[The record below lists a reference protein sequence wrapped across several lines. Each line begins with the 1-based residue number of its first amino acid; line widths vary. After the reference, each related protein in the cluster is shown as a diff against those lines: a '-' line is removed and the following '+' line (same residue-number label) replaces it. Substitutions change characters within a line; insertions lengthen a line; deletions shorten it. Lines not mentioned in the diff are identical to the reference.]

1 MKTVRNFVMAGAA
14 GLLLATA
21 AHAGQSTASEREQ
34 TRQLNL
40 QSAPQSPMPGPTV
53 ASVSPAPDFAPIALN
68 SLPNPPDKIATAR
81 VVDETGTVVGAVQK
95 VNLDA
100 GGKPS
105 SVEIALLGSDRVIA
119 LDSVHLSYDQSNN
132 VVTAAMDKSQ
142 IAQLPAAPQG

>member
-1 MKTVRNFVMAGAA
+1 MKIIRNFVMAGTAS
-14 GLLLATA
+14 LLLATA

-40 QSAPQSPMPGPTV
+40 HNAQQSQMPSQTA
-53 ASVSPAPDFAPIALN
+53 ASVAPNFAPIALN
-68 SLPNPPDKIATAR
+68 SLPNPPDKIATAK

-105 SVEIALLGSDRVIA
+105 TVEIALLGSDRIIA
-119 LDSVHLSYDQSNN
+119 LDSAHLSYDQSNN
-132 VVTAAMDKSQ
+132 VVTAAMDKGQ